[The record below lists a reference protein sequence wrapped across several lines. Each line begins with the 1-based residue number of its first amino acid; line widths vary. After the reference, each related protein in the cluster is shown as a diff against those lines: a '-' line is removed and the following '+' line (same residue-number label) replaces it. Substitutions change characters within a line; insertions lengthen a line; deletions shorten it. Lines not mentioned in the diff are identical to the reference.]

1 MGMEII
7 IIILGVL
14 LDRIT
19 KFWSVNILSNIG
31 EIKIINN
38 FFSFYYLENTGAAFG
53 IMKNKI
59 YFLSMITIFVLGGVI
74 YYLIYKKPKSILLRI
89 SLSLIIAGAI
99 GNLVDRLLYRY
110 VIDFIM
116 FHYKDVYYFPV
127 FNVADILV
135 CIGTFLLIIFLIKE
149 DKNERG
155 K

>member
-1 MGMEII
+1 MEII

-19 KFWSVNILSNIG
+19 KFWSINILSSIG
-31 EIKIINN
+31 EIKILDG

-59 YFLSMITIFVLGGVI
+59 YFLSIITVLVLSGVI
-74 YYLIYKKPKSILLRI
+74 YYLVCKKPKSKVLRI

-99 GNLVDRLLYRY
+99 GNLVDRILYKY

-116 FHYKDVYYFPV
+116 LHYKNVYYFPV

>member
-1 MGMEII
+1 MEVI

-14 LDRIT
+14 LDRLT
-19 KFWSVNILSNIG
+19 KFWSVNTLSRIG
-31 EIKIINN
+31 EIKIIDN

-59 YFLSMITIFVLGGVI
+59 YFLSIITVLVLCGII
-74 YYLIYKKPKSILLRI
+74 YYLAYKKPKSKLIRI

-99 GNLVDRLLYRY
+99 GNLVDRLFYKY

-116 FHYKDVYYFPV
+116 LYYKDVYCFPV

-135 CIGTFLLIIFLIKE
+135 SVGNFLFVIFLIKE
-149 DKNERG
+149 DKNERE